1 MLLLYLIFHLIFL
14 NLYPGQV
21 SITVLTASFRI
32 SGAAAGNLPQLRSL
46 VLDGVVADAPAEQPG
61 LGGGILLQNNFG
73 RGHSLP
79 QLEELLAP
87 VESHGDLLEVAWHL
101 LEAGL
106 PRQSLGLVL
115 GRHGLRGS
123 GGHLKQLS
131 DLKIIQRQDM

>member
-46 VLDGVVADAPAEQPG
+46 VLDGVVADAPAQQPR
-61 LGGGILLQNNFG
+61 LGGGILLQNDFG

-87 VESHGDLLEVAWHL
+87 VESHGDLLQVGGHL
-101 LEAGL
+101 LQTGL
-106 PRQSLGLVL
+106 PGQSLRLVL
-115 GRHGLRGS
+115 G
-123 GGHLKQLS
+123 
-131 DLKIIQRQDM
+131 